1 MGNKVWYNCE
11 DCGRK
16 TRSVWKLKK
25 GKFCYWCYLKR
36 RTVLRGYPIFGANLT
51 ERQLVAFALTSEQRD
66 MMHKRIVELRITR
79 AKYVRDL
86 ILADVEESKND
97 NEKV

>member
-16 TRSVWKLKK
+16 TRSVWRVK
-25 GKFCYWCYLKR
+25 GGMFCYWCYLKR
-36 RTVLRGYPIFGANLT
+36 RTVLRGYPIFGANMT
-51 ERQLVAFALTSEQRD
+51 ERQLTAFTLTPEQRD
-66 MMHKRIVELRITR
+66 AMHERLVELRIRKGT
-79 AKYVRDL
+79 YVRDL
-86 ILADVEESKND
+86 ILADLEESKND